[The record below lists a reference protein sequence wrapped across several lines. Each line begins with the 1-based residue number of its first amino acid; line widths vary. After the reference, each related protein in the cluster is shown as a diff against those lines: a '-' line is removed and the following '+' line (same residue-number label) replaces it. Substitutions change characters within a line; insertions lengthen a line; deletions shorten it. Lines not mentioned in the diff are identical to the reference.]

1 MSRHQAATQA
11 SDDPLDREIRAFE
24 RLKANLE
31 AEHLCKWVVFSEGK
45 LWGTFDT
52 FQEAAIDARRELGEK
67 VVLIRQ
73 VGAPTSISLPR
84 SLLVERPYAP

>member
-31 AEHLCKWVVFSEGK
+31 
-45 LWGTFDT
+45 
-52 FQEAAIDARRELGEK
+52 
-67 VVLIRQ
+67 
-73 VGAPTSISLPR
+73 
-84 SLLVERPYAP
+84 

>member
-31 AEHLCKWVVFSEGK
+31 AEHLRKWVVFSEGK
-45 LWGTFDT
+45 LWGRSTPIRKRRST
-52 FQEAAIDARRELGEK
+52 LAESLARRWF
-67 VVLIRQ
+67 
-73 VGAPTSISLPR
+73 
-84 SLLVERPYAP
+84 